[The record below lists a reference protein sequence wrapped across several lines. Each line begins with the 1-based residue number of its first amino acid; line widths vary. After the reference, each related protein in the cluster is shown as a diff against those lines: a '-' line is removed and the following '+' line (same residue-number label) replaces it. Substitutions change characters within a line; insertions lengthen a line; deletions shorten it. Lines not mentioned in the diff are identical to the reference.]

1 MCSNIPVN
9 LKLTSSDNDLFAS
22 TKPGKWAW
30 DPNVLYWS
38 VQCLVHR
45 QNSVSPIIVPNIT
58 PDQFKPVNMTDITW
72 DFCSSSQN
80 KGSGC
85 DPSTEFLLIVFSF
98 NPASTNPNDFEQ
110 FVIDVNG
117 TVTYHAPNSLT
128 YGSTPG
134 QGPKVKLDIERVDR
148 SYDNSLLEIWL
159 TKGSGAGIL
168 LYSTPSLGAFGP
180 EPARDNIILTSIL
193 VLLSLIMIGVLVGI
207 IYFA

>member
-30 DPNVLYWS
+30 DPNVLYWT

-58 PDQFKPVNMTDITW
+58 PNQFKPVNMTDITW
-72 DFCSSSQN
+72 DFCSSS
-80 KGSGC
+80 SGC

-168 LYSTPSLGAFGP
+168 LYSTPGPLGLLGDQEQP
-180 EPARDNIILTSIL
+180 KDNIILISLL
-193 VLLSLIMIGVLVGI
+193 VLLSLLMIGVLVGI
-207 IYFA
+207 IYFAS